1 MSNDLQHETVLVTPP
16 LPVWLFYHHNNSANH
31 IAAHWH
37 QAIEFSFTLAGSI
50 DRFKIGN
57 QVYQTKPGQILVVNS
72 QVIHS
77 IDVTNHSDNQAL
89 SLSVPFNYL
98 ESFYPKL
105 SESYF
110 ELNRPEKFTA
120 QQQSAYRKLQ
130 GFFYQ
135 LAGRYQDHDELKFID
150 IQLIISQILKLL
162 LTHFT
167 EPLANVTN
175 LSHQTSYTLSRLHEI
190 TKFVNENYQTD
201 IGLVE
206 IATHCNISR
215 VYLARFF
222 KQHMEL
228 TVGQYLN
235 NVRAQHAYKELLTT
249 KKTLSQLALTNGFSG
264 IRTMNR
270 AFTNLYGQTASKL
283 YRERKSA
290 ND

>member
-50 DRFKIGN
+50 DRFKISN

-77 IDVTNHSDNQAL
+77 IDVTNNSDNQAL

-110 ELNRPEKFTA
+110 EL
-120 QQQSAYRKLQ
+120 
-130 GFFYQ
+130 
-135 LAGRYQDHDELKFID
+135 KFID
-150 IQLIISQILKLL
+150 LQLLINQILKLL

-167 EPLANVTN
+167 KPLASKTN
-175 LSHQTSYTLSRLHEI
+175 LSRQTSYTLSRLHEI
-190 TKFVNENYQTD
+190 TKFVNEHYQTD

-206 IATHCNISR
+206 IAAHCNISR

-222 KQHMEL
+222 KQHMGL

-235 NVRAQHAYKELLTT
+235 NVRAQHTYKELLTT

-270 AFTNLYGQTASKL
+270 AFNNLYGQTASKL
-283 YRERKSA
+283 YRERKTA

>member
-77 IDVTNHSDNQAL
+77 IDVTNHSDNRAL

-110 ELNRPEKFTA
+110 ELNQPEKFTA

-130 GFFYQ
+130 SLFYQ
-135 LAGRYQDHDELKFID
+135 LVWRYQDHDEFKFID
-150 IQLIISQILKLL
+150 LQLLINQILKLL

-167 EPLANVTN
+167 KPLASKTN
-175 LSHQTSYTLSRLHEI
+175 LSRQTSYTLSRLHEI
-190 TKFVNENYQTD
+190 TKFVNEHYQAD

-206 IATHCNISR
+206 IAAHCNISR

-222 KQHMEL
+222 KQHMGL

-235 NVRAQHAYKELLTT
+235 NVRAQHAYQELLTT

-283 YRERKSA
+283 YRERKTA
-290 ND
+290 HD